1 MRFNNLDKL
10 DKFAISFTT
19 IIGVIAVCFFTWFLW
34 PEPKSP
40 EMGVDH
46 GRGGRG
52 DIVKIEEGRGERM
65 GRENAPPM
73 EEGGRP
79 NIEVGRLEGE

>member
-1 MRFNNLDKL
+1 
-10 DKFAISFTT
+10 
-19 IIGVIAVCFFTWFLW
+19 
-34 PEPKSP
+34 
-40 EMGVDH
+40 
-46 GRGGRG
+46 
-52 DIVKIEEGRGERM
+52 M